1 MTPFEKLTWEAR
13 TDEVAVRESVLGK
26 RISFYRIRGEIG
38 SGNFSQVKLGVHL
51 LTREKVAIKLL
62 DKSRMDER
70 TLCLLSCEILAMEL
84 LRHPNVVRL
93 YEVVDTPSRL
103 HLVMEYAPGGELF
116 TRVSTVGALPH
127 DEAKLVFAQITAAVK
142 HMHECGVVHR
152 DLKAENVFYAG
163 NCWVKVGDFGFS
175 TTVTPNERLSTFC
188 GSPPYAAPELFRD
201 QSYLGPQVDV
211 WALGVLL
218 FFIASGTLPFR
229 ADTVGKLKLSIL
241 DGCFSVPLRVP
252 ASCCNLITTILRPLP
267 DERPTAA
274 QILRS
279 EWLRGVHA
287 PEPYPPYPLGP
298 RYLLQEDPEC
308 IRGAAAMATEEVAPV
323 DAERVAE
330 DNQAVEVMADDS
342 RVAATM
348 VDNARG
354 AAVMT
359 GERAAKTE
367 VRRTLVMPGDTRQ
380 RGVMAAEGPATID
393 TVRAAVIATDTRGA
407 AQMTTKE
414 AAVTD
419 SGVAAPTPIT
429 DDTVATET
437 RLGVTAGSAKTVP
450 SPSSSSLRPSCSLL
464 AEELLEV
471 RELLEE
477 LGITSDVVRNN
488 GDDGDAR
495 SCVTGTYRIVLHRVQ
510 RRRRP
515 EGPVFPVLAEESRR
529 TLPNGIGVDGAASS
543 GVAGGVAMAAGI
555 ALAAARAGGRRLY
568 RDTRD
573 RVAVAQRSKLCAIL

>member
-1 MTPFEKLTWEAR
+1 MTPFERLTWEAR

-70 TLCLLSCEILAMEL
+70 TLRLLSCEILAMEL

-127 DEAKLVFAQITAAVK
+127 DEAKLVFAQIAAAVK

-308 IRGAAAMATEEVAPV
+308 IRGAAAMATEE
-323 DAERVAE
+323 
-330 DNQAVEVMADDS
+330 
-342 RVAATM
+342 
-348 VDNARG
+348 
-354 AAVMT
+354 
-359 GERAAKTE
+359 
-367 VRRTLVMPGDTRQ
+367 
-380 RGVMAAEGPATID
+380 
-393 TVRAAVIATDTRGA
+393 
-407 AQMTTKE
+407 
-414 AAVTD
+414 
-419 SGVAAPTPIT
+419 
-429 DDTVATET
+429 
-437 RLGVTAGSAKTVP
+437 
-450 SPSSSSLRPSCSLL
+450 
-464 AEELLEV
+464 ELLEV

-529 TLPNGIGVDGAASS
+529 TLPNGIGGDGAAGG